1 MQTRVPFVWF
11 SELSQ
16 FSMIS
21 FCNNIEQS
29 NDALIIYVFFF
40 RTMVVHITLNIF
52 FPHNEGLNILNN
64 VFASKLAC
72 ILNWMWKVWLH
83 HSTNRASFFCLFER
97 GGEEEAPPEWRQTLE
112 VTAAQTSG
120 LNQSFVKLVYSSA
133 STRYVT
139 TEPAVAS
146 ALLYPSNMPRMLNK
160 DLILQS
166 LSQAS
171 FFSPCE
177 QSFLLFFLMMR
188 RKGGS
193 VWMAS
198 NLWGRRSPNR
208 SLIEWVYTKIQYL
221 SDQCHSLIFYI
232 QFASDLSSSSKLF

>member
-11 SELSQ
+11 SELSR

-21 FCNNIEQS
+21 FCNNIEES

-177 QSFLLFFLMMR
+177 QSFLFVLFNDEEKR
-188 RKGGS
+188 RLCLNGIKP
-193 VWMAS
+193 
-198 NLWGRRSPNR
+198 LRSPQPE
-208 SLIEWVYTKIQYL
+208 SITEWVYTKIQYS
-221 SDQCHSLIFYI
+221 SDQCHSLIVYI
-232 QFASDLSSSSKLF
+232 QIASDLSSSSKLF

>member
-1 MQTRVPFVWF
+1 
-11 SELSQ
+11 
-16 FSMIS
+16 MI
-21 FCNNIEQS
+21 F
-29 NDALIIYVFFF
+29 
-40 RTMVVHITLNIF
+40 H
-52 FPHNEGLNILNN
+52 
-64 VFASKLAC
+64 
-72 ILNWMWKVWLH
+72 WMWKVWLH

-146 ALLYPSNMPRMLNK
+146 ALLYPSNMPRMFNK

-198 NLWGRRSPNR
+198 NYWGRRSPNR
-208 SLIEWVYTKIQYL
+208 SLSEFILRFNIHLINAIHL
-221 SDQCHSLIFYI
+221 SFT
-232 QFASDLSSSSKLF
+232 SSSPQIYQVHQNYSNPATPH